1 MEVMQLYFLSAQAH
15 SINEM
20 LWGRFLVGLGI
31 GVNTVLV
38 PLYIS
43 EVILQFLEVQA
54 SIAFNFFNSC
64 TKWKYIS
71 PSIQYLSILMY

>member
-1 MEVMQLYFLSAQAH
+1 MEVVQHYFLSAQAH
-15 SINEM
+15 SIDEM

-43 EVILQFLEVQA
+43 EVILHFL
-54 SIAFNFFNSC
+54 
-64 TKWKYIS
+64 K
-71 PSIQYLSILMY
+71 IQDHNCFQLL